1 MSWLDGIRQRLT
13 EALRPDRADR
23 DLQDELRDHFE
34 REVERQ
40 LASGVPAADARRRAH
55 VRTGGMHATRDAVRD
70 GRSGRLVQ
78 DAISDVR
85 VAARAAHRNPAFAIA
100 VVVSLAL
107 GVGGT
112 TAVFGVVN
120 AVLLRPLP
128 YTQPDH
134 LYMVRIWWNDFSST
148 LSPADFA
155 AVEEQGA
162 DIVSAGAYFPPD
174 DGFAMATPEGPKL
187 VDGAIMTAGL
197 PAVLGISP
205 IVGAGF
211 STTPNAPEA
220 LIGEALWR
228 ERYGASAAAIGQPI
242 VLDGDSYTV
251 VGVMPAG
258 FNIPGQTKG
267 LAWLKALTRQP
278 TRRGP
283 FYYLTIVRV
292 KEGQTPEAAA
302 ARLTA
307 SVSAVLRDRF
317 GVEPNWQYRLRSLQ
331 ETMVADV
338 RQSLLLLLGAMA
350 LVLAIAVVNV
360 ANLFLARGTARAREI
375 AVRASL
381 GAGRG
386 RLARHLLAEAALLG
400 AVGGTAG
407 MGLAYLLLGLVSQE
421 VARVLPRANEIRP
434 DTGMAIF
441 ALVCGIGAGLLAAVV
456 PAARVPWGRLA
467 TFLREGDRSASA
479 GGPVHGRARQALV
492 VAEIALTVAVLTG
505 AVLLAK
511 SMMRLQD
518 VNPGFRPEGL
528 ASFRL
533 TLPENPYDTDERRA
547 AFLTGLDERLRA
559 DTGANAVAYAFSL
572 PPNLLVMSNNYTVE
586 GASVGSAGTSGVAEW
601 NLVSDQYFSTMGI
614 RLVDGRMFGS
624 QDRPSSADVAIVN
637 ETFVRRHFPDGRGV
651 GRRLKGGNWNPSE
664 PWTTIVGVVAD
675 VPYGKGLWGGAD
687 LTVYRPLDQ
696 NRWVQSAYVIVK
708 APGDASRIV
717 PVVEQSVR
725 KADPHLP
732 VRDFAMMTD
741 RIRTS
746 MLEPRLR
753 SILFLMIAGLALALS
768 ITGIYGVMAYHVA
781 QRRRET
787 AIRRALGARVADIV
801 GSTLAAGLRLTI
813 GGLVV
818 GTAGALLLTR
828 SLSSML
834 FNVSPRDPAA
844 LATVAALLAA
854 ASVLACSVPAFRSSS
869 VDPASVLRD
878 E

>member
-1 MSWLDGIRQRLT
+1 MSWLAGIRQRIN

-23 DLQDELRDHFE
+23 DLQDELRDHLE
-34 REVERQ
+34 REIERQ
-40 LASGVPAADARRRAH
+40 LADGVPVEDARRRALA
-55 VRTGGMHATRDAVRD
+55 RAGALHATRDAVRD
-70 GRSGRLVQ
+70 ERSGRILE
-78 DAISDVR
+78 DAVGDLR
-85 VAARAAHRNPAFAIA
+85 VAARAARRNPAFTLA

-128 YTQPDH
+128 YAQPDR
-134 LYMVRIWWNDFSST
+134 LYMMRIWWNDFSST
-148 LSPADFA
+148 LSPADFVA
-155 AVEEQGA
+155 LEEQGT
-162 DIVSAGAYFPPD
+162 DVVSTCAYFPPD
-174 DGFAMATPEGPKL
+174 DGFAMGTPEGPQL
-187 VDGAIMTAGL
+187 IEGSVVTAGL

-211 STTPNAPEA
+211 SSVPNAREA
-220 LIGEALWR
+220 LIGETLWR
-228 ERYGASAAAIGQPI
+228 ERFGASPAAIGQPI

-258 FNIPGQTKG
+258 FNIPGQRNG
-267 LAWLKALTRQP
+267 QAWLKALSRQP

-283 FYYLTIVRV
+283 FYYITIVRV
-292 KEGQTPEAAA
+292 REGHTPEAAA
-302 ARLTA
+302 ARLTS

-317 GVEPNWQYRLRSLQ
+317 GVEPNWQYRLRPLQ
-331 ETMVADV
+331 ETIVGDI

-350 LVLAIAVVNV
+350 LVLTIAVVNV
-360 ANLFLARGTARAREI
+360 ANLFLARGSARAREI

-400 AVGGTAG
+400 AIGGTAG
-407 MGLAYLLLGLVSQE
+407 MALAYLLLELAGKE
-421 VARVLPRANEIRP
+421 AMRILPRVNEVRP
-434 DTGMAIF
+434 DAGMALF
-441 ALVCGIGAGLLAAVV
+441 ALACGVGAGLIAGIV
-456 PAARVPWGRLA
+456 PAIRVPWGKLA

-479 GGPVHGRARQALV
+479 GRVHGRTRQALV
-492 VAEIALTVAVLTG
+492 IAEIALTVTVLTG

-511 SMMRLQD
+511 SMVRLQD
-518 VNPGFRPEGL
+518 VNPGFMPGGL

-533 TLPENPYDTDERRA
+533 TLPDNPYANDDRRA
-547 AFLTGLDERLRA
+547 AFFTTLEERLRT
-559 DTGANAVAYAFSL
+559 DVGASSVAYAFSL

-586 GASVGSAGTSGVAEW
+586 GAVVGSAGASGVAEW
-601 NLVSDQYFSTMGI
+601 NLVSEQYFSTMGI
-614 RLVDGRMFGS
+614 RLIEGRGFQS
-624 QDRPSSADVAIVN
+624 VDRPESPAVAVVN
-637 ETFVRRHFPDGRGV
+637 ESFVRRHYPDGRAIGK
-651 GRRLKGGNWNPSE
+651 RLKGGDWNPAE

-687 LTVYRPLDQ
+687 MTIYLPHAQ
-696 NRWVQSAYVIVK
+696 NLWVQSAYVIVK
-708 APGDASRIV
+708 TPGDASRILPAV
-717 PVVEQSVR
+717 QRSVR
-725 KADPHLP
+725 QVDANLP
-732 VRDFAMMTD
+732 VRDFAMMSE
-741 RIRTS
+741 RIHAS

-753 SILFLMIAGLALALS
+753 SILFTMIAGLALALS

-787 AIRRALGARVADIV
+787 AIRRALGARVADVV
-801 GSTLAAGLRLTI
+801 GRTLAAGLRLTVAGI
-813 GGLVV
+813 VLGAV
-818 GTAGALLLTR
+818 GALLLTR

-834 FNVSPRDPAA
+834 FHVSPRDPAT
-844 LATVAALLAA
+844 LLTVAFILTC
-854 ASVLACSVPAFRSSS
+854 ASVLACSVPALRSSR

>member
-1 MSWLDGIRQRLT
+1 MSWLDGLRQRLG

-23 DLQDELRDHFE
+23 DLQDELRDHLE
-34 REVERQ
+34 REVDRQ
-40 LASGVPAADARRRAH
+40 LASGVPAADARRRAYA
-55 VRTGGMHATRDAVRD
+55 RAGGMHATRDAVRD
-70 GRSGRLVQ
+70 GRSGRVVR
-78 DAISDVR
+78 DAISDLR
-85 VAARAAHRNPAFAIA
+85 VAARAARRNPAFAIA
-100 VVVSLAL
+100 VVLSLAL

-112 TAVFGVVN
+112 TAVFAVVN

-128 YTQPDH
+128 YAQPDR
-134 LYMVRIWWNDFSST
+134 LYMLRIWWNDFSST

-155 AVEEQGA
+155 AVEEQGT
-162 DIVSAGAYFPPD
+162 DVVSAGAYFPPD
-174 DGFAMATPEGPKL
+174 DGFAMSTPEGPRL
-187 VDGAIMTAGL
+187 IDGAIMTAGL
-197 PAVLGISP
+197 PAVLGVTP
-205 IVGAGF
+205 ILGAGY
-211 STTPNAPEA
+211 SSTPNAPEA
-220 LIGEALWR
+220 LIGESLWR
-228 ERYGASAAAIGQPI
+228 ERYGASPAAIGQPI

-267 LAWLKALTRQP
+267 QAWLKALTRQP
-278 TRRGP
+278 TRREP
-283 FYYLTIVRV
+283 FYYLTIVRM
-292 KEGQTPEAAA
+292 KDGHTPEAAA
-302 ARLTA
+302 AQLTA

-317 GVEPNWQYRLRSLQ
+317 GVEPNWQYRLRPLQ
-331 ETMVADV
+331 DTMVADI

-386 RLARHLLAEAALLG
+386 RLARHLLAEAVLLG
-400 AVGGTAG
+400 AIGGTAG

-421 VARVLPRANEIRP
+421 VARVLPRSNEINP
-434 DTGMAIF
+434 DTGTAIF
-441 ALVCGIGAGLLAAVV
+441 ALACGIGAGLLAAVV
-456 PAARVPWGRLA
+456 PAVRVPWGRLA
-467 TFLREGDRSASA
+467 TFLREGDRGAS
-479 GGPVHGRARQALV
+479 GGPIHGRARQALV

-505 AVLLAK
+505 AVLLVK
-511 SMMRLQD
+511 SMLRLQD
-518 VNPGFRPEGL
+518 VNPGFKPEGL

-547 AFLTGLDERLRA
+547 AFLTGLGERLRA
-559 DTGANAVAYAFSL
+559 DVSAVSVAYAFSL

-586 GASVGSAGTSGVAEW
+586 GATVGSEGTSGVAEW
-601 NLVSDQYFSTMGI
+601 NLVSDHYFSTMGI
-614 RLVDGRMFGS
+614 RLLDGRMFGS
-624 QDRPSSADVAIVN
+624 QDRASSADVAIVN
-637 ETFVRRHFPDGRGV
+637 ETFVRRHFSDGRAV
-651 GRRLKGGNWNPSE
+651 GRRLQGGNWNASA

-687 LTVYRPLDQ
+687 LTVYRPLEQ
-696 NRWVQSAYVIVK
+696 NRWVQSTYVIVK

-717 PVVEQSVR
+717 PVMEQAVR
-725 KADPHLP
+725 TSDPNLP

-753 SILFLMIAGLALALS
+753 SVLFLMIAGLALALS
-768 ITGIYGVMAYHVA
+768 VTGIYGVMAYHVA

-787 AIRRALGARVADIV
+787 AIRRALGARVADVV
-801 GSTLAAGLRLTI
+801 GRTLGAGLRLTAA
-813 GGLVV
+813 GLVL
-818 GTAGALLLTR
+818 GTGSAVLLTR

-834 FNVSPRDPAA
+834 FQVSPTDPAA
-844 LATVAALLAA
+844 LATVAALLTA
-854 ASVLACSVPAFRSSS
+854 ASALACSVPAFRSSR